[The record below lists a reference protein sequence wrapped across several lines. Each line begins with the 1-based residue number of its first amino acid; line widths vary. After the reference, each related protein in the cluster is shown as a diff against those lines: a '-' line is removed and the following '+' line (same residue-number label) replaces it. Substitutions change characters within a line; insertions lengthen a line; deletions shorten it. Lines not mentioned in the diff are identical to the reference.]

1 MDTETEANPVAEE
14 TVTPEIQETEAPV
27 TEANDEA
34 TLEDDEL
41 AKLIGD
47 GPEEG
52 EPELVEIEI
61 DGKKIKVSQEGKD
74 YLLRQQD
81 YTKKTMDLAE
91 QRRAAETLQTQ
102 LTTLAEISADRLD
115 TVFRLQQAKA
125 QIAEIEA
132 IPIDGLT
139 QDQINAFRLDLQ
151 DLHGQVAQLENHG
164 RQLASREEQERSQQ
178 FAKAREYGIAEAAKR
193 IPNFEARRPEL
204 EAFAQSQGASP
215 EEVKAIADPAV
226 WNILHLADIGM
237 KFTER
242 QRKATAIKAAQAA
255 QPAPEVGGKSAAS
268 SKDPNKMSP
277 EEYHAMRMKQR
288 AR

>member
-1 MDTETEANPVAEE
+1 MNTETEANPAAEE
-14 TVTPEIQETEAPV
+14 TVTPEVQETEAPV

-34 TLEDDEL
+34 EDDEL

-91 QRRAAETLQTQ
+91 QRKAAEALQTQ
-102 LTTLAEISADRLD
+102 LTTLAEISAERLD
-115 TVFRLQQAKA
+115 TVFRVQQAKA

-139 QDQINAFRLDLQ
+139 QEQINAFRLDLQ

-164 RQLASREEQERSQQ
+164 RQLSAREEQERSQQ
-178 FAKAREYGIAEAAKR
+178 FAKARDYGIAEAAKI
-193 IPNFEARRPEL
+193 IPNFEARRPAL
-204 EAFAQSQGASP
+204 EAFAISRGASQQ
-215 EEVKAIADPAV
+215 EVNAISDPAV
-226 WNILHLADIGM
+226 WSILDDADIGARF
-237 KFTER
+237 KER
-242 QRKATAIKAAQAA
+242 QRKATAIKTAQAA
-255 QPAPEVGGKSAAS
+255 QPAPEVGGKSSAS

-277 EEYHAMRMKQR
+277 EEYHAMRLKQR
-288 AR
+288 AGT